1 MIDLSHSPV
10 RTAARPPAAECRSL
24 LQDGRILTVTATR
37 RPRANR
43 AEVKCVA
50 PGAPAL
56 CERMLEVVHLAR
68 LTESRFDS
76 REQVVIS
83 MDIAPAATDRNWELA
98 VVLAD
103 RMVRELWTAPT
114 PQVCAIGWSDS
125 WQFGRVDGGPHTAPP
140 HCGSETTLMLGGA
153 GELTHLGALHGHADS
168 SAAVSTVRSWFPL
181 HSGGVH
187 DALCWVEASVY
198 PLDGA
203 GSEEETIS
211 APGLDAATQHA
222 VRQTLAEARHF
233 DGNALGRWRTV
244 LRFEQP
250 RFQGNSWQLA
260 LVMADRLARGR
271 DFLPRGRMIATG
283 SSSAWHAGRVD
294 AVEGRV
300 AKLELI
306 ERQALKGDRVLL
318 PAAWEVEAGEGYA
331 ARLRARGV
339 SLAWIE
345 RIGLI

>member
-1 MIDLSHSPV
+1 MIDISHSPV
-10 RTAARPPAAECRSL
+10 RPATRPPTAECRSI
-24 LQDGRILTVTATR
+24 LQDGRTLTVTATR

-56 CERMLEVVHLAR
+56 CERMLEVIHLAR

-83 MDIAPAATDRNWELA
+83 IDLEPAATDRNWELA
-98 VVLAD
+98 IVLAD

-114 PQVCAIGWSDS
+114 PQVIAMGWSGN
-125 WQFGRVDGGPHTAPP
+125 WQLGRVDGGPHIARQVD
-140 HCGSETTLMLGGA
+140 EELTLMLGGP
-153 GELTHLGALHGHADS
+153 GQLTHLGALHGHADPAS
-168 SAAVSTVRSWFPL
+168 AVSTVKGWFPL
-181 HSGGVH
+181 HSGGTH
-187 DALCWVEASVY
+187 DALCWVEVSVH
-198 PLDGA
+198 PLTGA
-203 GSEEETIS
+203 EAEEDTIA

-222 VRQTLAEARHF
+222 ARQVLAGARHF
-233 DGNALGRWRTV
+233 DGRALGRWRTA
-244 LRFEQP
+244 LRFGEQ

-271 DFLPRGRMIATG
+271 DFVPRGRMIATG
-283 SSSAWHAGRVD
+283 SSSAWHAGRVE
-294 AVEGRV
+294 AVEGRA

-306 ERQALKGDRVLL
+306 ERQALKGDRILL
-318 PAAWEVEAGEGYA
+318 PAAWEADAGEAYG

-345 RIGLI
+345 QIGLI